1 MSSRCR
7 DRAAAALAACL
18 GLLVPAAVS
27 HAGVSN
33 VAGEPLRVCVDPDNL
48 PYSHA
53 DGRGFEPRIAQL
65 LADAMQRPLQ
75 LQWQPM
81 RRGSVRKTLGD
92 GVCDVLMSAP
102 VGWDRVLTTRPYYR
116 SSYVFVARADDPRPL
131 RSFDDPRL
139 ADLRIGV
146 QLVGD
151 DGAAT
156 PPGHAL
162 ARRGAIAQVVGFTVD
177 GGSGDEAGRG
187 SAAERIVDALQRG
200 ALDAAL
206 VWGPQVGWWA
216 RQASP
221 PLQLARA
228 QAPDGAPLPF
238 EFSIA
243 LGVRRGDTALR
254 DRLQTALDARRAQID
269 ALLDE
274 HGVPRLPM
282 DGAR

>member
-1 MSSRCR
+1 MSSRCLESP
-7 DRAAAALAACL
+7 ALALLLAL
-18 GLLVPAAVS
+18 TMGLAAPPAHAQGDRSVPDA
-27 HAGVSN
+27 
-33 VAGEPLRVCVDPDNL
+33 LRVCVDPDNL

-53 DGRGFEPRIAQL
+53 DGRGYEPRLARL
-65 LADAMQRPLQ
+65 LADALERPLQ

-81 RRGSVRKTLGD
+81 RRGSVRKTLGE
-92 GVCDVLMSAP
+92 GRCEVLMSAP

-131 RSFDDPRL
+131 RSFDDARL
-139 ADLRIGV
+139 AELRIGV

-162 ARRGAIAQVVGFTVD
+162 VQRGAIARVVGYTVD

-187 SAAERIVDALQRG
+187 SAAERIVEALQRG

-254 DRLQTALDARRAQID
+254 DRLQAALDARRAQID